1 MTDKA
6 SDLANARYDLP
17 LTSRQGYLLALA
29 LLLLAA
35 FLRFTYLV
43 SLPHGYSENEIT
55 NIRLVDNVR
64 QGDIYVF
71 FPGEDGGRE
80 GGYHVFAAFATA
92 LVGDGPIG
100 FRILASWLSVLSI
113 AMIFTLGNHLFNPLV
128 GVMAAALVTV
138 NMSSILLARTVSS
151 DVTVAFLV
159 SSTMLSL
166 ARSLP
171 VYRRTRLVT
180 SNVVSFSIL
189 GTVLGVGLYLHPS
202 SLFIVAGAL
211 AYIAHLVFIRNQMFR
226 RRRSYTGFAM
236 LLMTIISIP
245 YLISTVNLPQ
255 YSAFQRILTAFDT
268 DLPRAIIDGLQ
279 GIVLVGDLDPLHNL
293 PGRPLVDVIS
303 AAAIVRGIV
312 ACVLRR
318 HRPRFMLVLIMFV
331 VALPAALVVPESP
344 NFARM
349 AVILPQLSLF
359 FGMGI
364 YAFLRM
370 SIFSDRFFRFMAL
383 VGTVALL
390 ALNLLWTWQDLVA
403 EWHENEQVMQLVNG
417 ELGQISHYLDYVGDE
432 VPVVFCN
439 PDWQYTQPSPELN
452 DAEKVLLM
460 MNRDSLRYH
469 EANCANTLLLA
480 NGGELQRL
488 IFFDTEARAAA
499 SPHLQAWLALGE
511 SVVPD
516 LPRNSVIE
524 LEAVEALAG
533 KAGALTTTAPVSYA
547 REVAEP
553 EPISPAIRFGGNM
566 TLLGYEPDV
575 PRSFLPGDTV
585 EIITY
590 WRVDGELPP
599 DVTLFTQI
607 LADPVTPIIT
617 KHYIGVN
624 PLRMRER
631 DIFIQVIQLQLP
643 VVALPGEYAI
653 SIGLYRERLDQR
665 MPVLKDG
672 QAHGNR
678 LFLYTIDVVPAE
690 ETEASGA

>member
-1 MTDKA
+1 MIDDV
-6 SDLANARYDLP
+6 SVRANTRFNLP

-43 SLPHGYSENEIT
+43 SLPQGYSENEII

-92 LVGDGPIG
+92 LLGDGPIG

-113 AMIFTLGNHLFNPLV
+113 AIIFTLGNHLFNPLV
-128 GVMAAALVTV
+128 GIMAAALVTV

-151 DVTVAFLV
+151 DVTVAFLA
-159 SSTMLSL
+159 SAAMLAL

-171 VYRRTRLVT
+171 VYRRARPVT
-180 SNVVSFSIL
+180 SNVVSFSAL
-189 GTVLGVGLYLHPS
+189 GIVLGVGLYMHPS
-202 SLFIVAGAL
+202 SLFIVAGAF
-211 AYIAHLVFIRNQMFR
+211 AYIAHLVFIRNQMLR

-236 LLMTIISIP
+236 LLLLIISMP
-245 YLISTVNLPQ
+245 YLISTTNLPQ
-255 YSAFQRILTAFDT
+255 FSALQRILTAFDT

-279 GIVLVGDLDPLHNL
+279 GIVLVGDHDPLHNL

-331 VALPAALVVPESP
+331 LTLPAALVVPESP

-370 SIFSDRFFRFMAL
+370 SIFSDRFFRIMAL
-383 VGTVALL
+383 VGSVALL
-390 ALNLLWTWQDLVA
+390 AMNLIWTWQDLVI
-403 EWHENEQVMQLVNG
+403 EWHENEQVMQLTNG
-417 ELGQISHYLDYVGDE
+417 GLGQIAHYLDYVGDGL
-432 VPVVFCN
+432 PVVFCN
-439 PDWQYTQPSPELN
+439 PDWRPTQPSPELN

-460 MNRDSLRYH
+460 MNRVSLRYH
-469 EANCANTLLLA
+469 EANCANTLLLT
-480 NGGELQRL
+480 NGGEMQRL
-488 IFFDTEARAAA
+488 VFFDTEARAAA
-499 SPHLQAWLALGE
+499 SPYLQAWLALGE

-524 LEAVEALAG
+524 LETVQALAG
-533 KAGALTTTAPVSYA
+533 KAGALTTTAPVYFA

-553 EPISPAIRFGGNM
+553 EPISPAIRFGGNL

-575 PRSFLPGDTV
+575 PRSFLPGETV
-585 EIITY
+585 DIITY

-607 LADPVTPIIT
+607 LADPVTPIVAQ
-617 KHYIGVN
+617 HYIGVN
-624 PLRMRER
+624 PTRMRER
-631 DIFIQVIQLQLP
+631 DIFIQDTQLQLP
-643 VVALPGEYAI
+643 AVALPGEYAI
-653 SIGLYRERLDQR
+653 TVGLYRERLDQR
-665 MPVLKDG
+665 LPVLKDG
-672 QAHGNR
+672 QAHGDR
-678 LFLYTIDVVPAE
+678 LFLYTIDVVLAE
-690 ETEASGA
+690 ATETSGA

>member
-1 MTDKA
+1 MTDDASFFAKA
-6 SDLANARYDLP
+6 GYNLS
-17 LTSRQGYLLALA
+17 LTSRQSFVLALA
-29 LLLLAA
+29 LMLLAA

-43 SLPHGYSENEIT
+43 GLPNGFSENEII

-80 GGYHVFAAFATA
+80 GGYHVIAAFATA

-100 FRILASWLSVLSI
+100 FRILSSWLSLLSVAI
-113 AMIFTLGNHLFNPLV
+113 IFTLGNHLFNPLV
-128 GVMAAALVTV
+128 GLMAATLVTV

-151 DVTVAFLV
+151 DVMVAFLV
-159 SSTMLSL
+159 SAAMLTL

-171 VYRRTRLVT
+171 VYRRTRVVT
-180 SNVVSFSIL
+180 SNVVSFTAL
-189 GTVLGVGLYLHPS
+189 GTVLGLGLYLHPS
-202 SLFIVAGAL
+202 SLFIAAGAL

-226 RRRSYTGFAM
+226 QRRSYTGFAM
-236 LLMTIISIP
+236 LLLLIISMP
-245 YLISTVNLPQ
+245 YLISTINLPQ
-255 YSAFQRILTAFDT
+255 FSALQRILTSYGK
-268 DLPRAIIDGLQ
+268 DLPGAIIAGLQ

-293 PGRPLVDVIS
+293 PGRPLVDIIS
-303 AAAIVRGIV
+303 AAAIVRGFV

-318 HRPRFMLVLIMFV
+318 HRPRFMLLLIMFLL
-331 VALPAALVVPESP
+331 ALPAALVVPESP

-349 AVILPQLSLF
+349 AVILPQLALF

-364 YAFLRM
+364 YAFLRLP
-370 SIFSDRFFRFMAL
+370 IFSDRFFRRMAL
-383 VGTVALL
+383 AGTVALL
-390 ALNLLWTWQDLVA
+390 ALNLIWTWQDLVA
-403 EWHENEQVMQLVNG
+403 DWRENEQVMQLVNG
-417 ELGQISHYLDYVGDE
+417 ELGQIAHYLDHVGDE

-439 PDWQYTQPSPELN
+439 PDWDYAQPSPKLN

-469 EANCANTLLLA
+469 EANCANTLLLT

-488 IFFDTEARAAA
+488 VFFDTEARTAA
-499 SPHLQAWLALGE
+499 SPHLQAWLELGE
-511 SVVPD
+511 SVVAD

-524 LEAVEALAG
+524 LETVEKLAG
-533 KAGALTTTAPVSYA
+533 KAGVLTTTAPVSYA
-547 REVAEP
+547 REVAVP
-553 EPISPAIRFGGNM
+553 EPISPAIRFGGNL

-575 PRSFLPGDTV
+575 SRSFLPGETV
-585 EIITY
+585 DIITY

-607 LADPVTPIIT
+607 LADPVTPIVT
-617 KHYIGVN
+617 RHYIGVN
-624 PLRMRER
+624 PTRMRER

-643 VVALPGEYAI
+643 AFALPGEYAI
-653 SIGLYRERLDQR
+653 SIGLYRERFDQR
-665 MPVLKDG
+665 LPVLKDG
-672 QAHGNR
+672 QAHGDR

-690 ETEASGA
+690 ETETSDA